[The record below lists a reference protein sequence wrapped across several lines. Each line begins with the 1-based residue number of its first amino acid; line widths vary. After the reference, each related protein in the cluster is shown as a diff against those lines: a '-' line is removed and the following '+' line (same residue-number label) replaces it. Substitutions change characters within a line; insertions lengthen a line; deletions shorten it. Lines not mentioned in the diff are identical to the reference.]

1 MTAPRLPILAL
12 LVTLA
17 ILCASL
23 AGCVGPQGEANGAGI
38 SVSNSTH
45 NFARQDEGSWE
56 TAIAGPFPTNAVID
70 SDGAN
75 VQTGGP
81 NTVLGLLLPADVKLF
96 TSNPA
101 DTRFAK
107 LTYTAGDGS
116 TIEIEGFES
125 TKSSVIAAY
134 DQQVLVWAQAQGV
147 ITQEQAAVAGKLVEA
162 GMSALEAITTVLGGI

>member
-1 MTAPRLPILAL
+1 MQRISLISL
-12 LVTLA
+12 LVIIA
-17 ILCASL
+17 ILCSSL

-38 SVSNSTH
+38 SVANSTH
-45 NFARQDEGSWE
+45 NFARQDDASWE

-81 NTVLGLLLPADVKLF
+81 NTVLGLLLPQDVKLF

-101 DTRFAK
+101 DTRFAR

-125 TKSSVIAAY
+125 SKSSVIAAY
-134 DQQVLVWAQAQGV
+134 DQQVLVWAQAQQV
-147 ITQEQAAVAGKLVEA
+147 ITQEQAAVAAKLVEG
-162 GMSALEAITTVLGGI
+162 GMSAIEAITTVLGGL